1 MSLLLTR
8 HVDKYR
14 IDVRRGGSGGLR
26 PDRLSATRLEPLA
39 DQFAVKPITLD
50 DQYALHRWHPL

>member
-14 IDVRRGGSGGLR
+14 IDLRCGGPGGLR
-26 PDRLSATRLEPLA
+26 PDNLRATRLEPLA

-50 DQYALHRWHPL
+50 DQYALHRGRPP